1 MVNPTPL
8 LFGGRPTVRKADGCG
23 ATERWRKPRPPCN
36 EADRSCNI
44 TPPRKRADAVVRLQL
59 CRDMLESDGNARK
72 SIRSEP
78 EKARCELLEGSSVS

>member
-1 MVNPTPL
+1 MLITETDHLVDRVN
-8 LFGGRPTVRKADGCG
+8 FRIEQYRRHIESMQREGRESDG
-23 ATERWRKPRPPCN
+23 AALVLQRLE
-36 EADRSCNI
+36 
-44 TPPRKRADAVVRLQL
+44 DAVVRLQL

>member
-1 MVNPTPL
+1 MLITETDHLVDRVN
-8 LFGGRPTVRKADGCG
+8 FRIEQYRRHIESMQREGRESDGAALVLQRLEG
-23 ATERWRKPRPPCN
+23 
-36 EADRSCNI
+36 
-44 TPPRKRADAVVRLQL
+44 AVVPLQL